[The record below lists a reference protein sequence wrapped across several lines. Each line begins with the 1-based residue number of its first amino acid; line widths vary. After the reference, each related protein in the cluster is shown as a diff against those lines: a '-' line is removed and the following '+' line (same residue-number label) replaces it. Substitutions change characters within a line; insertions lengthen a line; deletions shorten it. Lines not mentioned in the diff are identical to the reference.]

1 MAVSLARM
9 VPRPHSVGMS
19 SEDSVIEIGGEDCL
33 PEYPRAYFE
42 AAQRLLGAPDG
53 ELILIALPL
62 IYLQRHCLE
71 LIIKDVHLASLFFA
85 AAKHLAAGNR
95 QGLVPDRPPEH
106 HRLVALVVGL
116 RNSLAEHNIPMPSDL
131 EPLART
137 MDEIEGTSP
146 DRYRYAFQRWTK
158 AQKSKGEGPK
168 MSFPTP
174 HQLPLREFQARLGA
188 LMRVADIRSEDSLV
202 SKFYS
207 ESTLVLNLA
216 IASGNLTVDP
226 RIFT

>member
-1 MAVSLARM
+1 MALSVARV
-9 VPRPHSVGMS
+9 VPRLHNVGMN
-19 SEDSVIEIGGEDCL
+19 SENRVIEIGGEDCL

-42 AAQRLLGAPDG
+42 AAQRLLSAPDG
-53 ELILIALPL
+53 ELILIALPI

-95 QGLVPDRPPEH
+95 QGLAPNRPPEH
-106 HRLVALVVGL
+106 HRLVDLVVGL
-116 RNSLAEHNIPMPSDL
+116 RNSLVEHNVSMPSDL
-131 EPLART
+131 EPLARS
-137 MDEIEGTSP
+137 MDTIEGTSP

-158 AQKSKGEGPK
+158 EQKLKGEGPE

-174 HQLPLREFQARLGA
+174 QQLPLREFQARLDA
-188 LMRVADIRSEDSLV
+188 LMPVADIRAEDSLV
-202 SKFYS
+202 FKFYT
-207 ESTLVLNLA
+207 ESTIVLNQG